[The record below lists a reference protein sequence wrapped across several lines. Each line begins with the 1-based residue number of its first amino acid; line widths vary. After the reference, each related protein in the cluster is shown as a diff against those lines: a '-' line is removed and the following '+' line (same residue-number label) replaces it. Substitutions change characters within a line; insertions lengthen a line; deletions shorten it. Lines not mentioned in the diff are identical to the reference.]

1 MLLTLQVTLKMTP
14 ELKQQ
19 LFEEK
24 PHIRRAYT
32 ALVPQSVSEKEF
44 WQRFF
49 QYEFARKVCDADL
62 PRSRMMPPVLHWWQ
76 CTMLTC
82 SCRAEPEGYCSE

>member
-32 ALVPQSVSEKEF
+32 ALVPQSVNEKDF

-49 QYEFARKVCDADL
+49 QYEFARKVCEKLFVAASHVRLQL
-62 PRSRMMPPVLHWWQ
+62 PSAWAAQHG
-76 CTMLTC
+76 C
-82 SCRAEPEGYCSE
+82 